1 MKFSKQL
8 LYNAVAEWRQYY
20 MDYGGLKKIISKFK
34 KIQVAQQEGDESDSD
49 NPKTKTDE
57 EALPLLASSVRSP
70 VLNRTASAQVLLDLE
85 EASLDARVS
94 SRVYGATNDD
104 FSDAMEKIET
114 MFFTQLEIN
123 AQRVEG
129 FYVRMEKELERISHA
144 LVRHATNGSKRH
156 GEDRAIFYTS
166 LRRRYVEHYLEIV
179 EVLNFAELNKTGFEK
194 IMKKLDKVTNL
205 HCKDDKMRELSGKYS
220 FTQPG
225 ELEVMKQSVEKEFA
239 SVFLV
244 VEHYLEIAEVL
255 NFAELNKTGFEKI
268 MKKLDKVTNLH
279 CKDDK
284 MRELSARHSFT
295 DPGKLEVMKQSVEK
309 EFARCFWSGD
319 VDHAKEEL
327 RESLRELVIW
337 ERNTIWRDM
346 LQSERRVNAVVAKKT
361 GQGIKRF
368 WMPSLKPVPVFASVI
383 MFLIVLLASPA
394 LFDSLPNISHY
405 HPVNVYAA
413 QRSLGLVV
421 LVSFLWATEAVPLYV
436 TALAIPALSVVL
448 NVYVT
453 ENGKRLMLSGDAA
466 KLAVSSMCSSTIL
479 LIIGGYSIASALS
492 KYALDKTVAMY
503 VLAKA
508 GHPSQVLL
516 LLMLLAVFLSMWI
529 SNVATPVLLNS
540 IMLPIVQGFSAHSL
554 PFVKCLLLGIALSSN
569 IGGMGT
575 PIASPQNAIAL
586 SALEGMQQISFLQWT
601 AISIPLMLLM
611 VILGHAL
618 LMFWFRPGKFSL
630 PIIPTHVE
638 AFAAPHYLI
647 LGTILVTIA
656 MWCWKPAVA
665 IAGSEGIIACLPIL
679 VFYGSGLLSKEDF
692 NNLPWNVI
700 MLVAGGV
707 SLGSAVEASK
717 LLQIIGG
724 AISESMSDAS
734 LWMVAT
740 VFSCF
745 IFIVSSATSHTV
757 SAIIILPLLAEIGAG
772 IGHPRLMVMG
782 GALACSCAMALPVSS
797 FPNTA
802 AVSVENELGKQY
814 LQPSDIV
821 TLGVQMTVICA
832 TVLISCGYGIM
843 FLMGF

>member
-49 NPKTKTDE
+49 NAKPKTDD

-85 EASLDARVS
+85 EANLDTRVS
-94 SRVYGATNDD
+94 SRMYGATTDD
-104 FSDAMEKIET
+104 FSDAIEKIET
-114 MFFTQLEIN
+114 TFFNQLEIN

-129 FYVRMEKELERISHA
+129 FYVRMEKELERISNA
-144 LVRHATNGSKRH
+144 LVRHATSGSKKD
-156 GEDRAIFYTS
+156 GEDRTLFYTS
-166 LRRRYVEHYLEIV
+166 LRRRY
-179 EVLNFAELNKTGFEK
+179 
-194 IMKKLDKVTNL
+194 
-205 HCKDDKMRELSGKYS
+205 
-220 FTQPG
+220 
-225 ELEVMKQSVEKEFA
+225 
-239 SVFLV
+239 

-268 MKKLDKVTNLH
+268 MKKHDKVTNLH

-284 MRELSARHSFT
+284 MRELSGKYSFT
-295 DPGKLEVMKQSVEK
+295 HPGKLEAMKKSVEE

-346 LQSERRVNAVVAKKT
+346 LQSERRVNAVVAKKA
-361 GQGIKRF
+361 GQGIKRY
-368 WMPSLKPVPVFASVI
+368 WMPSLKPVPVFVSVI

-394 LFDSLPNISHY
+394 LFDLLPNISHY
-405 HPVNVYAA
+405 HPANVYAA
-413 QRSLGLVV
+413 QRSLSLVV

-436 TALAIPALSVVL
+436 TALAVPALSVIL

-466 KLAVSSMCSSTIL
+466 KLAVSAMCSSTIL

-508 GHPSQVLL
+508 GQPSQVLL

-554 PFVKCLLLGIALSSN
+554 PFVKCLLLGIALASN

-586 SALEGMQQISFLQWT
+586 SALEGMQQVSFLQWT
-601 AISIPLMLLM
+601 AISVPLMLLM
-611 VILGHAL
+611 VILGHGL
-618 LMFWFRPGKFSL
+618 LMFWFRPGKFAL
-630 PIIPTHVE
+630 PIIPSHVE
-638 AFAAPHYLI
+638 AFTAPHYLI
-647 LGTILVTIA
+647 LGTVAVTISL
-656 MWCWKPAVA
+656 WCWKPAVA

-717 LLQIIGG
+717 LLRIVGG
-724 AISESMSDAS
+724 AISQSMSGAS
-734 LWMVAT
+734 LWMV
-740 VFSCF
+740 
-745 IFIVSSATSHTV
+745 
-757 SAIIILPLLAEIGAG
+757 
-772 IGHPRLMVMG
+772 
-782 GALACSCAMALPVSS
+782 
-797 FPNTA
+797 
-802 AVSVENELGKQY
+802 
-814 LQPSDIV
+814 
-821 TLGVQMTVICA
+821 
-832 TVLISCGYGIM
+832 
-843 FLMGF
+843 GFRG